1 MKHIAVIGA
10 GTIGNGIAHVF
21 AQSGFEVTLID
32 VQEAALARAL
42 KTIEK
47 NLDRLIKKEKISEAE
62 KSATLNRIAISTEL
76 AAGVAKAEL
85 VVEAAT

>member
-10 GTIGNGIAHVF
+10 GTMGNGIAHVF
-21 AQSGFEVTLID
+21 AQSGFEVTLND